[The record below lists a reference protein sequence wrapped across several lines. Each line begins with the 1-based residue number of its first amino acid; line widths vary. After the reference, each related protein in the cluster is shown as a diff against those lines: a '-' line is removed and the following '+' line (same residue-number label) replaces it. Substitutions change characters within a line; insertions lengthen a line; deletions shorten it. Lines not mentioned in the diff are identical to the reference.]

1 MFKLDLEVRGTTDK
15 IANICWIIEKAREF
29 HKNIYFCFL
38 DYTKVFDGVD
48 HNKLKKIPKE
58 TGIPDH
64 LTCFLQNLYAGQETT
79 VRKGHGTMN
88 WFHTGKGIH

>member
-1 MFKLDLEVRGTTDK
+1 MFKLVSKKAQKPEIKLPRSTGPSKNKKQTKKKPSTFQK
-15 IANICWIIEKAREF
+15 I
-29 HKNIYFCFL
+29 IYFCFL

-58 TGIPDH
+58 IGIPDH

-79 VRKGHGTMN
+79 T
-88 WFHTGKGIH
+88 